1 MREDGSGSFSAQL
14 VAQVS
19 VVEQR
24 PVATGQ
30 QSENGRYFKHGVV
43 SWELSD
49 NGRYFERSIARCI
62 ALVQVQD
69 ADGPRRRRR
78 CEELRRTL
86 GRRRAGRQ
94 RG

>member
-1 MREDGSGSFSAQL
+1 M
-14 VAQVS
+14 
-19 VVEQR
+19 
-24 PVATGQ
+24 ATGQ

-49 NGRYFERSIARCI
+49 NGRYFELSIARCI

-78 CEELRRTL
+78 CEERRRTL
-86 GRRRAGRQ
+86 GRRRAGRLR
-94 RG
+94 RGGDTIHACG